1 MRCPR
6 CFLADIPE
14 GARTCV
20 LCGYAPDPRAG
31 SGAAA
36 QPTPPSP
43 LAARGRRSTPPGG
56 SAPTD
61 LHGSPATAV
70 AEDVDTVPSELDA
83 RRELS
88 AEFRIEALL
97 RGSPEPIVY
106 LAWDGA
112 DRPLTVKAVPL
123 HQLGPAADRFTRA
136 AEVALQLEHS
146 HILPPLRFGR
156 TDHFLWYAT
165 KRVDGRSLE
174 SILETVGVLELGT
187 CVRILEQ
194 VASALDHAHRRGLS
208 HGGLRADCVIVGANE
223 WVQVS
228 DFLVGGLFQVPPDEA
243 RASEPGPRA
252 DQYALAAL
260 AYECLTGTPVRD
272 APPLSRLL
280 EGRSDVP
287 LHVSQALRRA
297 LSSRPAERFP
307 TVLDFVTALGEPT
320 AATPAAAPAAS
331 WFEAAP
337 QQRAG
342 GPRAPVVIVADEDED
357 DEEPERPA
365 RPPARRP
372 GRLVAAA
379 AVVIVVGGVAVW
391 LGTSSAPAS
400 QPSAYDAGIPAAESL
415 PSPAPERNRVDTA
428 ALAARQP
435 EATATPP
442 RAVASPP
449 PEAPR
454 DVARRQPDPAPVK
467 RTPVARRPT
476 RPAVSPPARPVER
489 PALRSSEPAL
499 LSVNSVPWGSV
510 YVDGQPVGNTPQIDL
525 QVASGSHRLR
535 VERDGFRPYER
546 MIELAPGQRLRI
558 TDIALVER

>member
-20 LCGYAPDPRAG
+20 LCGYSPEARTAG
-31 SGAAA
+31 DAA
-36 QPTPPSP
+36 QPTPPAR
-43 LAARGRRSTPPGG
+43 AARGRRTTPAGGSTP
-56 SAPTD
+56 TD
-61 LHGSPATAV
+61 PHGSQASTAV
-70 AEDVDTVPSELDA
+70 AEEVELVPTELDA

-88 AEFRIEALL
+88 AAFRIEALL

-106 LAWDGA
+106 CACDEA
-112 DRPLTVKAVPL
+112 DHVLTLKAIARQ
-123 HQLGPAADRFTRA
+123 QLGPAADRFARA
-136 AEVALQLEHS
+136 AEAAMQLEHS
-146 HILPPLRFGR
+146 HILPPFRFGG

-165 KRVDGRSLE
+165 KRADGRSLE
-174 SILETVGVLELGT
+174 TMLETVGALEVGT

-194 VASALDHAHRRGLS
+194 VASALDHAHRRGLA
-208 HGGLRADCVIVGANE
+208 HGGLRSDCVVVGANE

-228 DFLVGGLFQVPPDEA
+228 DFLVGGVFQVPPDEA

-280 EGRSDVP
+280 DGRGDIP

-320 AATPAAAPAAS
+320 AAAPAAAPAAS
-331 WFEAAP
+331 WFDGPP
-337 QQRAG
+337 QQRS
-342 GPRAPVVIVADEDED
+342 PRAPVVIVADD
-357 DEEPERPA
+357 DEEDEERERPA
-365 RPPARRP
+365 RPPARHP
-372 GRLVAAA
+372 GRLVAASA
-379 AVVIVVGGVAVW
+379 LVIVVGGGAVW

-400 QPSAYDAGIPAAESL
+400 QTTAYDASIPPAQSVPSAA
-415 PSPAPERNRVDTA
+415 PQGARADTA
-428 ALAARQP
+428 AAAV
-435 EATATPP
+435 ET
-442 RAVASPP
+442 PP
-449 PEAPR
+449 PEPPR
-454 DVARRQPDPAPVK
+454 EPVRRRPEPVPVK
-467 RTPVARRPT
+467 RTLVARRT
-476 RPAVSPPARPVER
+476 TPAASSPPRHLQRQA
-489 PALRSSEPAL
+489 PAPASAEPAL

-525 QVASGSHRLR
+525 QVSSGSHLLR

-546 MIELAPGQRLRI
+546 KIELASGQRLRI

>member
-6 CFLADIPE
+6 CYLADIPE

-20 LCGYAPDPRAG
+20 LCGYSPDARAAG
-31 SGAAA
+31 DAA
-36 QPTPPSP
+36 QPTPAAR
-43 LAARGRRSTPPGG
+43 AARGRRTTPAGGSTP
-56 SAPTD
+56 TD
-61 LHGSPATAV
+61 PHGSQASSAV
-70 AEDVDTVPSELDA
+70 AEEVDLVPTELDA

-88 AEFRIEALL
+88 AEFRIEALV

-106 LAWDGA
+106 LACDEA
-112 DRPLTVKAVPL
+112 DHPLTLKAIARQ
-123 HQLGPAADRFTRA
+123 QLGPAADRFARA
-136 AEVALQLEHS
+136 AEAAMQLEHS
-146 HILPPLRFGR
+146 HILPPFRFGG
-156 TDHFLWYAT
+156 TDHFVWYAT

-174 SILETVGVLELGT
+174 SMLETVGALELGT

-194 VASALDHAHRRGLS
+194 VGSALDHAHRRGLA
-208 HGGLRADCVIVGANE
+208 HGGLRSDCVIVGANE

-228 DFLVGGLFQVPPDEA
+228 DFLVGGVLQVPPDEA

-280 EGRSDVP
+280 DGRSDIP

-320 AATPAAAPAAS
+320 AAAPAAAPAAS
-331 WFEAAP
+331 WFDGPP
-337 QQRAG
+337 QPRSA
-342 GPRAPVVIVADEDED
+342 RAPVVIVADEDEED
-357 DEEPERPA
+357 DEMERPA

-379 AVVIVVGGVAVW
+379 ALVIVVGGGAVW
-391 LGTSSAPAS
+391 LGTSPAPAS
-400 QPSAYDAGIPAAESL
+400 QTTAYDASIPPVESL
-415 PSPAPERNRVDTA
+415 PSPTPEVARADTA
-428 ALAARQP
+428 APAA
-435 EATATPP
+435 ATPP
-442 RAVASPP
+442 PEPP
-449 PEAPR
+449 REPVRRPEPT
-454 DVARRQPDPAPVK
+454 PVK
-467 RTPVARRPT
+467 RTPVARRT
-476 RPAVSPPARPVER
+476 TPAASPPPRRVER
-489 PALRSSEPAL
+489 PDPPPPAEPAL

-525 QVASGSHRLR
+525 QVASGSHLLR

-546 MIELAPGQRLRI
+546 KIEVASGQRLRI

>member
-20 LCGYAPDPRAG
+20 LCGYSPDARAAG
-31 SGAAA
+31 DAA
-36 QPTPPSP
+36 QPTPPAR
-43 LAARGRRSTPPGG
+43 AARGRRTTPAGGSTP
-56 SAPTD
+56 TD
-61 LHGSPATAV
+61 PHGSQASTAV
-70 AEDVDTVPSELDA
+70 AEEVELVPTELDA

-88 AEFRIEALL
+88 AAFRIEALL

-106 LAWDGA
+106 CASDEA
-112 DRPLTVKAVPL
+112 DHLLTLKAIARQ
-123 HQLGPAADRFTRA
+123 QLGPAADRFARA
-136 AEVALQLEHS
+136 AEAAMQLEHS
-146 HILPPLRFGR
+146 HILPPFRFGG

-174 SILETVGVLELGT
+174 NMLETVGALEVGT

-194 VASALDHAHRRGLS
+194 VASALDHAHRRGLA
-208 HGGLRADCVIVGANE
+208 HGGLRSDCVVVGANE

-228 DFLVGGLFQVPPDEA
+228 DFLVGGVFQVPPDEA

-280 EGRSDVP
+280 DGRGDIP

-307 TVLDFVTALGEPT
+307 TVLDFVTALGDPT
-320 AATPAAAPAAS
+320 AAAPAAAPAAS
-331 WFEAAP
+331 WFEGPP
-337 QQRAG
+337 QQRN
-342 GPRAPVVIVADEDED
+342 PRAPVVIVADD
-357 DEEPERPA
+357 DEEDEERERPS
-365 RPPARRP
+365 RPPARHP

-379 AVVIVVGGVAVW
+379 ALVIVVGGGAVW

-400 QPSAYDAGIPAAESL
+400 QTTAYDASIPPAQSV
-415 PSPAPERNRVDTA
+415 PSPAPQGARADTA
-428 ALAARQP
+428 AAAVETPPPEPPREPVRRRPEPVPVKRALAARR
-435 EATATPP
+435 TTP
-442 RAVASPP
+442 AASPP
-449 PEAPR
+449 P
-454 DVARRQPDPAPVK
+454 RR
-467 RTPVARRPT
+467 
-476 RPAVSPPARPVER
+476 VER
-489 PALRSSEPAL
+489 PAPPPPAEPAL

-525 QVASGSHRLR
+525 QVPSGSHLLR

-546 MIELAPGQRLRI
+546 KIELASGQRLRI

>member
-20 LCGYAPDPRAG
+20 LCGYSPDAR
-31 SGAAA
+31 GATGDSAQATPAA
-36 QPTPPSP
+36 RP
-43 LAARGRRSTPPGG
+43 ARGRRTTPAGG
-56 SAPTD
+56 TAPTD
-61 LHGSPATAV
+61 PHGSQASTAV
-70 AEDVDTVPSELDA
+70 ADEADAAPTELDA

-106 LAWDGA
+106 VAWDGA
-112 DRPLTVKAVPL
+112 DHALTLKAVAR
-123 HQLGPAADRFTRA
+123 HQLGAAAERFPRA
-136 AEVALQLEHS
+136 AEAAMQLEHS
-146 HILPPLRFGR
+146 HIVPPFRFGG
-156 TDHFLWYAT
+156 TEHFVWYAT
-165 KRVDGRSLE
+165 KCVDGRSLE
-174 SILETVGVLELGT
+174 SMLETVGSLELPT

-194 VASALDHAHRRGLS
+194 VASALDHAHRRGLA
-208 HGGLRADCVIVGANE
+208 HGGLRSDCVIVGANE

-228 DFLVGGLFQVPPDEA
+228 DFLIGGVFQVPPDEA

-280 EGRSDVP
+280 DARSDIP

-307 TVLDFVTALGEPT
+307 TVLDFVTALGGPT
-320 AATPAAAPAAS
+320 AAAPTAAPSAS
-331 WFEAAP
+331 WFEGTAP
-337 QQRAG
+337 RS
-342 GPRAPVVIVADEDED
+342 PRAPVVIVADEDED
-357 DEEPERPA
+357 DEELERPP
-365 RPPARRP
+365 RPPTRRL

-379 AVVIVVGGVAVW
+379 GLVILVGGAAVW

-400 QPSAYDAGIPAAESL
+400 QTSAYDMGRP
-415 PSPAPERNRVDTA
+415 PDPAP
-428 ALAARQP
+428 QP
-435 EATATPP
+435 
-442 RAVASPP
+442 AVETPP
-449 PEAPR
+449 PEPPR
-454 DVARRQPDPAPVK
+454 ETARRRAEPAPVK
-467 RTPVARRPT
+467 RTPVVRRT
-476 RPAVSPPARPVER
+476 TPAVSPPPRRVER
-489 PALRSSEPAL
+489 PAQRPAQRPSEPAL

-525 QVASGSHRLR
+525 QVAAGAHRLR

-546 MIELAPGQRLRI
+546 LVELAPGQRLRI

>member
-20 LCGYAPDPRAG
+20 LCGYSPDARSAPG
-31 SGAAA
+31 EGAR
-36 QPTPPSP
+36 PTPP
-43 LAARGRRSTPPGG
+43 ARGRRTTPTGSSTP
-56 SAPTD
+56 TD
-61 LHGSPATAV
+61 PHGSQASTAV
-70 AEDVDTVPSELDA
+70 AEEVDVVPTELDA

-88 AEFRIEALL
+88 AEFRIEALV
-97 RGSPEPIVY
+97 RGSPDPIVY
-106 LAWDGA
+106 LARDQA
-112 DRPLTVKAVPL
+112 DHALTLKAIARQ
-123 HQLGPAADRFTRA
+123 QLGPAADRFARA
-136 AEVALQLEHS
+136 AEAAMHLEHS
-146 HILPPLRFGR
+146 HILPPCRFGG
-156 TDHFLWYAT
+156 TDHFVWYAT
-165 KRVDGRSLE
+165 KRVEGRSLE
-174 SILETVGVLELGT
+174 SMLETVGALELGT

-194 VASALDHAHRRGLS
+194 VGSALDHAHRRGLA
-208 HGGLRADCVIVGANE
+208 HGGLRSDCVVVGANE

-228 DFLVGGLFQVPPDEA
+228 DFLVGGVLQVLPDEA

-280 EGRSDVP
+280 DGRSDIP

-307 TVLDFVTALGEPT
+307 TVLDFVTALGDPT
-320 AATPAAAPAAS
+320 AAAPAAAPAAS
-331 WFEAAP
+331 WFDGPP
-337 QQRAG
+337 QQRSA
-342 GPRAPVVIVADEDED
+342 RAPVVIVADENEE
-357 DEEPERPA
+357 DEEMERPA

-379 AVVIVVGGVAVW
+379 ALVIVVGGGAVW

-400 QPSAYDAGIPAAESL
+400 QTSAYDASIPVIDSV
-415 PSPAPERNRVDTA
+415 PSPAPERTSVDTA
-428 ALAARQP
+428 AIAARQ
-435 EATATPP
+435 
-442 RAVASPP
+442 ASPP
-449 PEAPR
+449 APVAELPAAATPVPAIEKPAPE
-454 DVARRQPDPAPVK
+454 RRRPEPTPVK
-467 RTPVARRPT
+467 RTPVARRT
-476 RPAVSPPARPVER
+476 TPAASPPPRRVER
-489 PALRSSEPAL
+489 PAPPPPAEPAL

-510 YVDGQPVGNTPQIDL
+510 YVDGQPVGNTPQIEL
-525 QVASGSHRLR
+525 QLASGSHLLR

-546 MIELAPGQRLRI
+546 KIELAPGQRLRI

>member
-6 CFLADIPE
+6 CLLADIPE
-14 GARTCV
+14 GARACV
-20 LCGYAPDPRAG
+20 LCGYSPDARAA
-31 SGAAA
+31 SGVGA
-36 QPTPPSP
+36 QPTPPASP
-43 LAARGRRSTPPGG
+43 ARTVRGRRTTPAGG

-61 LHGSPATAV
+61 PHGSHASTAV
-70 AEDVDTVPSELDA
+70 AEETDVVPTELDA

-106 LAWDGA
+106 VAWDGA
-112 DRPLTVKAVPL
+112 DHPLTLKAVARQ
-123 HQLGPAADRFTRA
+123 QLGATEDRFTRA
-136 AEVALQLEHS
+136 AEAAMQLEHS
-146 HILPPLRFGR
+146 HIVPPLRFGC

-165 KRVDGRSLE
+165 KRVEGRSLQ
-174 SILETVGVLELGT
+174 SMLETVGALEVAT

-194 VASALDHAHRRGLS
+194 VASALDHAHRRGLA
-208 HGGLRADCVIVGANE
+208 HGGLRSDCVIVGANE

-228 DFLVGGLFQVPPDEA
+228 DFLVGGVFQVPPDEA

-280 EGRSDVP
+280 DDRGDIP

-307 TVLDFVTALGEPT
+307 TVLDFVTALGGPT
-320 AATPAAAPAAS
+320 AAARAAAPSAA
-331 WFEAAP
+331 WFEATP
-337 QQRAG
+337 QQRSQ
-342 GPRAPVVIVADEDED
+342 RSPVVIVADDEEED
-357 DEEPERPA
+357 DEMERPPP
-365 RPPARRP
+365 PPARRT
-372 GRLVAAA
+372 GRYVVAAG
-379 AVVIVVGGVAVW
+379 VIIVLGVAVW

-400 QPSAYDAGIPAAESL
+400 QPSTYDASIPPAQAL
-415 PSPAPERNRVDTA
+415 P
-428 ALAARQP
+428 
-435 EATATPP
+435 
-442 RAVASPP
+442 SPP
-449 PEAPR
+449 PERTGADTVAIAAQRPPAMAAEPR
-454 DVARRQPDPAPVK
+454 AVEPPPPAAVREPARRQPNSAPVTRAPAR
-467 RTPVARRPT
+467 RTPPPVSAPPRRVAR
-476 RPAVSPPARPVER
+476 PAA
-489 PALRSSEPAL
+489 RSSEPAL

-525 QVASGSHRLR
+525 EVPSGSHRLR

>member
-20 LCGYAPDPRAG
+20 LCGYSPDARAATG
-31 SGAAA
+31 DAA
-36 QPTPPSP
+36 QPTPPARP
-43 LAARGRRSTPPGG
+43 ARGRRTTPAGQSTP
-56 SAPTD
+56 TD
-61 LHGSPATAV
+61 PHGSPAPTAV
-70 AEDVDTVPSELDA
+70 AEEAEFVPTELDA

-97 RGSPEPIVY
+97 RGAPEPIVY

-112 DRPLTVKAVPL
+112 DRPLTLKAAAR

-136 AEVALQLEHS
+136 AEAAMQLEHS
-146 HILPPLRFGR
+146 HILPPLRFGC
-156 TDHFLWYAT
+156 TDHFVWYAT
-165 KRVDGRSLE
+165 KRGDGRSLE
-174 SILETVGVLELGT
+174 SMLETVGALELGT

-194 VASALDHAHRRGLS
+194 VASALDHAHRRGLA
-208 HGGLRADCVIVGANE
+208 HGGLRSDCVIVGANE

-228 DFLVGGLFQVPPDEA
+228 DFLVGGVLQVPPDEA

-252 DQYALAAL
+252 DQYALGAL

-280 EGRSDVP
+280 DGRSDIP

-297 LSSRPAERFP
+297 LSTRPAERFP
-307 TVLDFVTALGEPT
+307 TVLDFVTALGGPT
-320 AATPAAAPAAS
+320 AAAPAA
-331 WFEAAP
+331 AP
-337 QQRAG
+337 SASGLDGASQQRS
-342 GPRAPVVIVADEDED
+342 PRSPVVIVADEDEE
-357 DEEPERPA
+357 DEELERPA

-379 AVVIVVGGVAVW
+379 GLVLVVGGGAVW

-400 QPSAYDAGIPAAESL
+400 QTTAYDASIPPAQSL
-415 PSPAPERNRVDTA
+415 PSPTPEGARANTA
-428 ALAARQP
+428 AP
-435 EATATPP
+435 
-442 RAVASPP
+442 AVETPP
-449 PEAPR
+449 PEPQR
-454 DVARRQPDPAPVK
+454 ETERRRPEPAPVR
-467 RTPVARRPT
+467 RTPVARRT
-476 RPAVSPPARPVER
+476 APAVSPQPRRVER
-489 PALRSSEPAL
+489 RAPPPSEPAL

-510 YVDGQPVGNTPQIDL
+510 YIDGQPVGNTPQIDL
-525 QVASGSHRLR
+525 QLPSGSHRLR

-546 MIELAPGQRLRI
+546 LIELAPGQRLRI